1 MQELGGG
8 AYHQPRA
15 DALTSH
21 IIGSTAAP
29 HLHRDKGN
37 CPQEER
43 NDDGVADAR
52 GEINEGI
59 NGLRD
64 LDVRKHHEARALL
77 LKSNPYA

>member
-8 AYHQPRA
+8 AHHQPRA

-21 IIGSTAAP
+21 VIGSTAAP

-43 NDDGVADAR
+43 NDDGVTDAC

-77 LKSNPYA
+77 LKSNPHA